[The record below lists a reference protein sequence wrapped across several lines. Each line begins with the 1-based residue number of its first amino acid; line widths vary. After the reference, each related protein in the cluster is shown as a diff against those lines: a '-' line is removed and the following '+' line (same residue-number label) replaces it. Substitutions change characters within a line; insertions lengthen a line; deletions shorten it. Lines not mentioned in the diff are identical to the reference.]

1 MTDGGRAAE
10 AELIRAVQT
19 GSLPAVAERIG
30 RDPAA
35 GVEDRARAGRALET
49 CRRIGSR
56 MDAEGARLAA
66 LLESVGITVRVRAIG
81 PTQRHEITLG
91 IEPADA
97 LRAAGV
103 LEQHGYVRRARWR
116 RGARRS
122 FWASAHEVAMEQ
134 TDGATIVV
142 RLRWSDPS
150 PPGVVARLLRP
161 TPADWAMVELP
172 EALWWA
178 YPALRPVRLVL
189 ERLGARSDDHAD
201 LEPFLVTPLDLVAP
215 LLVAADVGEDDVLL
229 DVGCGDG
236 RIVVEAARRWG
247 CRAVGVERSEEL
259 AGVATDRAA
268 GEGVSDRVRVVHGDG
283 LDVSLTDI
291 SVVVMFL
298 PMRVAARIVAALL
311 RSLPAGARLWLHEQ
325 SALDPRMP
333 PPDRSVLVLGA
344 ESLTIAHRWI
354 APGGA

>member
-1 MTDGGRAAE
+1 
-10 AELIRAVQT
+10 
-19 GSLPAVAERIG
+19 
-30 RDPAA
+30 
-35 GVEDRARAGRALET
+35 
-49 CRRIGSR
+49 
-56 MDAEGARLAA
+56 
-66 LLESVGITVRVRAIG
+66 
-81 PTQRHEITLG
+81 
-91 IEPADA
+91 
-97 LRAAGV
+97 
-103 LEQHGYVRRARWR
+103 
-116 RGARRS
+116 
-122 FWASAHEVAMEQ
+122 
-134 TDGATIVV
+134 
-142 RLRWSDPS
+142 
-150 PPGVVARLLRP
+150 
-161 TPADWAMVELP
+161 
-172 EALWWA
+172 
-178 YPALRPVRLVL
+178 VL